1 MKKKW
6 KIKNNDKEDGTT
18 VSNTKE
24 GSHMEGV
31 WRKKELSTKSQK
43 KVLNWLQFDE
53 SKQTT
58 FCSVY
63 NEFPAFVQLN
73 WKEYVNEH

>member
-1 MKKKW
+1 
-6 KIKNNDKEDGTT
+6 
-18 VSNTKE
+18 
-24 GSHMEGV
+24 MEGV

-63 NEFPAFVQLN
+63 DEFPAFVQLN
-73 WKEYVNEH
+73 WKEYVIEH